1 MLHTKDWMT
10 KHHNHKV
17 YKMYEHNIFKIILI
31 FFMVAVYIVMVAFNA
46 GAGSG
51 LMMGIFLQR
60 VGNIS
65 DKFRTDFTPSG
76 WTFMI
81 WNVIF
86 AWQFLWLGYVLS
98 GICRRSELG
107 WMYLKP
113 DVFPISFYIV
123 WILNNILN
131 IGWLFLWDREFL
143 IPALVFLGLIALT
156 NHIVLFISY
165 RALYLH
171 GEWFYRQRRVDL
183 WLIRVFAHNG
193 IAVYATWTTIACL
206 LNFAVAL
213 TYGDY
218 IPNSISTTV
227 CLSIL
232 AFEVVLWF
240 CLENFVFDKYVRYT
254 LTVYPVVIVALS
266 GALDKNFDK
275 NKPDRNDIY
284 IAVLLAV
291 ACAAFVIRLALV
303 LWRHFKQPLYTRAS
317 NKSSFPLA

>member
-1 MLHTKDWMT
+1 
-10 KHHNHKV
+10 
-17 YKMYEHNIFKIILI
+17 MYEHSIFKIILI
-31 FFMVAVYIVMVAFNA
+31 LFTVAVYIVTVAFNV

-51 LMMGIFLQR
+51 LMKGIFLQN

-65 DKFRTDFTPSG
+65 DKFSTDFTPSG

-171 GEWFYRQRRVDL
+171 GDWFSKQKRVDL
-183 WLIRVFAHNG
+183 WLIRIFAQNG

-206 LNFAVAL
+206 LNFSVAL
-213 TYGDY
+213 TYNGN
-218 IPNSISTTV
+218 IPNDISTTV

-232 AFEVVLWF
+232 AFEVALWF
-240 CLENFVFDKYVRYT
+240 FLENFLFDKYVRYT

-266 GALDKNFDK
+266 GALDKHFTAGS
-275 NKPDRNDIY
+275 PGGNDIY

-291 ACAAFVIRLALV
+291 ACAVFFLRLVLV
-303 LWRHFKQPLYTRAS
+303 LWRHFKKPLYTRAS
-317 NKSSFPLA
+317 SKTSFPLA

>member
-1 MLHTKDWMT
+1 
-10 KHHNHKV
+10 
-17 YKMYEHNIFKIILI
+17 MYEHNIFKIILI
-31 FFMVAVYIVMVAFNA
+31 SLTVAVYIVMVAFNA

-51 LMMGIFLQR
+51 LMKGIFLQN

-65 DKFRTDFTPSG
+65 NKFSTEFTPSG

-86 AWQFLWLGYVLS
+86 AWQFLWLGYVLA
-98 GICRRSELG
+98 GLCRRSELG
-107 WMYLKP
+107 WMYVKP
-113 DVFPISFYIV
+113 DVFPVCFYLV
-123 WILNNILN
+123 WILNNVLN

-143 IPALVFLGLIALT
+143 IPALVFLGAIALT

-165 RALYLH
+165 RALYLN
-171 GEWFYRQRRVDL
+171 GDWLFRQRKVDL
-183 WLIRVFAHNG
+183 WLIRIFAQNG

-206 LNFAVAL
+206 LNFSVAL
-213 TYGDY
+213 TYNGG
-218 IPNSISTTV
+218 IPNSVSTTV

-240 CLENFVFDKYVRYT
+240 ILENFVFEKYVRYT

-266 GALDKNFDK
+266 GSLDKNFK
-275 NKPDRNDIY
+275 NPSPDGNHIY

-291 ACAAFVIRLALV
+291 ACAVFIVRLV
-303 LWRHFKQPLYTRAS
+303 LVIWRHFKQPLYTRT
-317 NKSSFPLA
+317 SSKTTFPLA

>member
-1 MLHTKDWMT
+1 
-10 KHHNHKV
+10 
-17 YKMYEHNIFKIILI
+17 MYEHNIFKIVLI
-31 FFMVAVYIVMVAFNA
+31 SLSAIVYVIMVAFNA

-51 LMMGIFLQR
+51 LMKGIFLQN

-65 DKFRTDFTPSG
+65 RKFDTDITPSG

-86 AWQFLWLGYVLS
+86 AWQFLWIGYVLA
-98 GICRRSELG
+98 GFCRRSDLG

-113 DVFPISFYIV
+113 NVFPVSFYIV
-123 WILNNILN
+123 WMLNNVCN
-131 IGWLFLWDREFL
+131 IGWLFLWDRDLL
-143 IPALVFLGLIALT
+143 IPALVFLGVIALT
-156 NHIVLFISY
+156 NHIVLFILH
-165 RALYLH
+165 RALYLN
-171 GEWFYRQRRVDL
+171 GEWFYRQRKVDL
-183 WLIRVFAHNG
+183 WLIRVLAHNG

-213 TYGDY
+213 TYNGN
-218 IPNSISTTV
+218 IPNSTSSTV

-240 CLENFVFDKYVRYT
+240 ILENFVLDKYVRYT

-266 GALDKNFDK
+266 GALDKNYKDSS
-275 NKPDRNDIY
+275 PDNNNIF

-291 ACAAFVIRLALV
+291 GCVMFAVRLGLVI
-303 LWRHFKQPLYTRAS
+303 WRHIKQPLYTRS
-317 NKSSFPLA
+317 SSKTSFPLS